1 MNTKPSVY
9 PDASQ
14 YQPAQPVTTY
24 AVVDRNDTIHTEP
37 SKKAARRSQKA
48 FGGLVVRSKNGSAY
62 KAWKTRKVFLWVFL
76 AIQAIFIIW
85 LVVGVSS
92 TGGSIHTQAV
102 AECLNGKAAS
112 MGMTQAQCVSWLGG
126 AAKVGTSLGAAVIVI
141 VWVVVDFFLGL
152 GYGIYRLA
160 RR

>member
-1 MNTKPSVY
+1 MTS
-9 PDASQ
+9 
-14 YQPAQPVTTY
+14 TY
-24 AVVDRNDTIHTEP
+24 AVQDRADTIHPEP

-48 FGGLVVRSKNGSAY
+48 FGGLVVRSKNGTEY
-62 KAWKTRKVFLWVFL
+62 KPWKPRKVFLWVFL
-76 AIQAIFIIW
+76 AIQAAFIIW
-85 LVVGVSS
+85 LVTGIASA
-92 TGGSIHTQAV
+92 GGSVHAQAV

-126 AAKVGTSLGAAVIVI
+126 AGKVGTSLGAAVIVI

>member
-1 MNTKPSVY
+1 
-9 PDASQ
+9 
-14 YQPAQPVTTY
+14 
-24 AVVDRNDTIHTEP
+24 
-37 SKKAARRSQKA
+37 
-48 FGGLVVRSKNGSAY
+48 VRSKNGTEY
-62 KAWKTRKVFLWVFL
+62 KPWKPRKVFLWVFL
-76 AIQAIFIIW
+76 AIQAAFIIW
-85 LVVGVSS
+85 LVTGIASA
-92 TGGSIHTQAV
+92 GGSVHAQAV

-126 AAKVGTSLGAAVIVI
+126 AGKVGTSLGAAVIVI